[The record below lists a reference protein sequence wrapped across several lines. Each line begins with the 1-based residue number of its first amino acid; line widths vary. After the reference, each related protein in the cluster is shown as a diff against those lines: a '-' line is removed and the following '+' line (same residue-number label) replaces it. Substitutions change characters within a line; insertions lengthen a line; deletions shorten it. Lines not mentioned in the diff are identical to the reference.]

1 MVPVMPPTAPVEDFL
16 IPTTPESPSYWN
28 QFEENQRL
36 FGTTS
41 TYDPSMSAYTTP
53 LVIDSLTPEQ
63 IAKADE
69 LAKISLPSQA
79 LALSACPYCDTG
91 FDSAKAVVD
100 HYISVLVGDNTSCGC
115 SDEGRKALKALV
127 RRKSWIV
134 VQETLPTGL
143 VSQVEGLYKRQ
154 ITSSTNIQMII
165 DAVTASSTEFKE
177 YLMSE
182 LVSLVVSL
190 ASQQT
195 PSDRKPTEAP
205 DGKVSSRRS
214 APAR

>member
-1 MVPVMPPTAPVEDFL
+1 MVPVMPPMAPMEDFS

-53 LVIDSLTPEQ
+53 LVLDSLTPEQ

-69 LAKISLPSQA
+69 LAKISLPSEA
-79 LALSACPYCDTG
+79 LAVSACPYCDTG
-91 FDSAKAVVD
+91 FDAEKGVVD
-100 HYISVLVGDNTSCGC
+100 HFISVLVGDNTCCC
-115 SDEGRKALKALV
+115 SDEGCKALKALV

-134 VQETLPTGL
+134 VQETLPSGL
-143 VSQVEGLYKRQ
+143 VSQVEALYKRQ

-165 DAVTASSTEFKE
+165 DAVTASSAESKE
-177 YLMSE
+177 YLLSE

-190 ASQQT
+190 ASQQI
-195 PSDRKPTEAP
+195 PSDRKPTAAP
-205 DGKVSSRRS
+205 ARQLSVRKS